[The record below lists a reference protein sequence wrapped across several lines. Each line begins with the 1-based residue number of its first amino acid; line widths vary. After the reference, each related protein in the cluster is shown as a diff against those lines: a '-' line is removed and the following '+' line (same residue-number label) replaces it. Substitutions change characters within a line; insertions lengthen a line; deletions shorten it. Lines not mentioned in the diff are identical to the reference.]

1 MAVSIGERLLEQ
13 RMRESGRSNRRR
25 ATGVAWGWRQI
36 APRGMNGCCLTRRG
50 FGEMAS
56 KAAER
61 NGIVTLVALLGAAV
75 FLNYVDRGAIGIAA
89 PLMTAE
95 LKLDP
100 EAFGLVLSAFFWVY
114 APVQLVV
121 GWLCD
126 RVSVYRLM
134 AAGVLLWAAATLAT
148 GFVAGF
154 TSLLL
159 LRVLLGVGET
169 IAFPGAS
176 KIISRHV
183 PPGRRGM
190 ANAAL
195 SLGIA
200 LGPAAGTLAGGLI
213 LASFGWRAIF
223 IVFGIV
229 TLLWLPAWFAA
240 TRGLEGFEAPLER
253 KVALG
258 ALIGKWPLW
267 AMSIAHIASNF
278 VFYFLLGWL
287 PLFLVTSRGLAIT
300 EMTFLAT
307 LGYAAQALAAL
318 GFGMLSDSWTRAGRP
333 EAAIRRWMMILG
345 QLGAGLAVLGI
356 AVAQGPLELAG
367 LLCVA
372 GIATGALSLNTYA
385 VAQMFSGPRA
395 AGTWVGFQNAI
406 GNTSGIFG
414 PIVTG
419 IIVKHMGYTT
429 AFAVTA
435 AVAIAGA
442 LWWVAGVPAI
452 REVELD

>member
-1 MAVSIGERLLEQ
+1 MAQ
-13 RMRESGRSNRRR
+13 
-25 ATGVAWGWRQI
+25 
-36 APRGMNGCCLTRRG
+36 
-50 FGEMAS
+50 MAS
-56 KAAER
+56 RQAGR
-61 NGIVTLVALLGAAV
+61 NGIGTLVVLLGVAV

-89 PLMTAE
+89 PLMTTE

-114 APVQLVV
+114 APVQLFV

-126 RVSVYRLM
+126 RFSVYRLM
-134 AAGVLLWAAATLAT
+134 AAGVLLWAAATFAT
-148 GFVAGF
+148 GFVGGF
-154 TSLLL
+154 ASLMV

-176 KIISRHV
+176 KIITRHV

-213 LASFGWRAIF
+213 LASLGWRAIF
-223 IVFGIV
+223 IAFGIV
-229 TLLWLPAWFAA
+229 TLLWIAPWFRA
-240 TRGLEGFEAPLER
+240 TAKIER
-253 KVALG
+253 SEVPERETVPVA
-258 ALIGKWPLW
+258 ALIGRWPLW
-267 AMSIAHIASNF
+267 SMSIAHIASNY

-287 PLFLVTSRGLAIT
+287 PLFLIKSRGLAIT

-307 LGYAAQALAAL
+307 LGYAAQAVAAL
-318 GFGMLSDSWTRAGRP
+318 GFGVLSDSWTRAGRP
-333 EAAIRRWMMILG
+333 EALMRRWMMVGG
-345 QLGAGLAVLGI
+345 QLVAGMAVLGI
-356 AVAQGPLELAG
+356 AFATTSLELG
-367 LLCVA
+367 VLLCLA

-385 VAQMFSGPRA
+385 VAQMFAGPRA
-395 AGTWVGFQNAI
+395 AGTWVGIQNAI

-419 IIVKHMGYTT
+419 IIVKELGYTT

-442 LWWVAGVPAI
+442 LWWIVGVPAI
-452 REVELD
+452 REVKLD